1 MAVVTIIVITY
12 YTIKVINAMTDTLPE
27 KRQNYMIVTDNI
39 SGDLVKRKL
48 VLCVYILLYL
58 KIQTNSDS
66 PYIHWPLLMHLI
78 IIVCCIIKIVFC
90 AINNNTEIINNYIVN
105 TISANYYKHPV
116 RLFNYVFPRGL

>member
-66 PYIHWPLLMHLI
+66 PYIH
-78 IIVCCIIKIVFC
+78 
-90 AINNNTEIINNYIVN
+90 
-105 TISANYYKHPV
+105 
-116 RLFNYVFPRGL
+116 